1 MQPDP
6 RQLVICPH
14 SHEEDVVD
22 TLPAAAGASA
32 PFTVTSGKRI
42 AVIEAGHP
50 RADSLASMFLLLGY
64 GGLVISSV
72 LRREGY
78 EVKYFPM
85 FTSTRLDESFIF
97 NSDYV
102 LISTMVHT
110 ARLGYEIADWVRAR
124 PGGGPVVIFGGPH
137 PTCEPED
144 TLAHCDF
151 VVMNEGEETLI
162 ELLERLES
170 GGTPDDIAGLT
181 FTRADGSIVYTP
193 RRSAMR
199 NMDLPLDPS
208 VIYDYPGIVGGFL
221 RTGRVRFPFPVVQF
235 SRGCPYAC
243 SFCLGMRQLGKEYR
257 TRPAQSVITDLQRL
271 HDLTA
276 FPVAMFHDND
286 IAIRRNETKDLL
298 REMARRRLPIR
309 RMNAFTRVDSTK
321 DEELWRLFDEAGI
334 ANVFFGVESLSQK
347 SLDSYH
353 KGTTV
358 DGIHAAM
365 RRLRDYKVK
374 ARIIASFI
382 IGDVDDPIEEL
393 ALIREFWREYHEQIT
408 RVVIQPLMEY
418 PFQQKLRGQ
427 HQLYADDRFIHY
439 DWDYFSGDYLVF
451 FPRMVPPSRLQAE
464 LLKTFQFVHGVPPCC
479 RWNRDYQVTQAYIR
493 YTHRHK
499 EKNLRRYIEF
509 LEEREAGKYDREG
522 RLIPEALVDDRKPTE
537 LGHYL
542 PQSPRRWKRPAGA
555 DTARR
560 H

>member
-1 MQPDP
+1 MT
-6 RQLVICPH
+6 
-14 SHEEDVVD
+14 
-22 TLPAAAGASA
+22 TLPVAQDA
-32 PFTVTSGKRI
+32 PARRTSTLATRI
-42 AVIEAGHP
+42 TVIEAGHP

-78 EVKYFPM
+78 DVKYFPM
-85 FTSTRLDESFIF
+85 FTSTRLDEEFIYS
-97 NSDYV
+97 SDYV

-110 ARLGYEIADWVRAR
+110 ARLGYEIADWVRQR
-124 PGGGPVVIFGGPH
+124 RDGGPTIIFGGPH
-137 PTCEPED
+137 PTCEPEE
-144 TLAHCDF
+144 TLNHCDY
-151 VVMNEGEETLI
+151 VVMNEGEETLL
-162 ELLERLES
+162 ELLRRLETNGAGS
-170 GGTPDDIAGLT
+170 PDDISGLT
-181 FTRADGSIVYTP
+181 FKRADGSIAYTP
-193 RRSAMR
+193 RRTVMK

-208 VIYDYPGIVGGFL
+208 VIYDYPGIVGGFF
-221 RTGRVRFPFPVVQF
+221 RTGLVRFPFPVVQF

-257 TRPAQSVITDLQRL
+257 TRPADSVITDLNRL
-271 HDLTA
+271 HGLTD

-309 RMNAFTRVDSTK
+309 RMSAFTRVDSTK

-347 SLDSYH
+347 TLDSFH
-353 KGTTV
+353 KGTSV

-374 ARIIASFI
+374 ARIVASFI
-382 IGDVDDPIEEL
+382 VGDVDDPLEEL
-393 ALIREFWREYHEQIT
+393 ALIRGFWREYHEQIT

-418 PFQQKLRGQ
+418 PFQEQLRGQ
-427 HQLYADDRFIHY
+427 KQLYGDERFVHY

-464 LLKTFQFVHGVPPCC
+464 LLKTFQAVHGVPSCC

-509 LEEREAGKYDREG
+509 LKEREAGKYDRDG
-522 RLIPEALVDDRKPTE
+522 RLIAEALVDDRKPRE
-537 LGHYL
+537 IGHYL
-542 PQSPRRWKRPAGA
+542 PQSPRRWNRPSAAAAAG
-555 DTARR
+555 R